1 MSHGH
6 CRFPVGWW
14 PCRLRRLQSELVPPH
29 THKGPGGGGRGELPA
44 QEAMVIPGARTA
56 RPSFSARP
64 TARCFPGPERGSLRQ
79 QARRGS
85 SHSEEE
91 VSAKSQDST
100 YGPVPRLLHSF
111 QNQTAPPPQARLG
124 LLCPPGGQQL
134 GPFSQWRVR
143 LRSLTLTPLVLEF
156 VRFFPTPLKNKYF
169 LVFPFNNTQAECP
182 GEACGSLRRKGRPAL
197 LVRKVPGN
205 PCGATFSVVEEDVY
219 RRGIKGGLTHTRK
232 AVPNKAEE

>member
-29 THKGPGGGGRGELPA
+29 MHKGPGGGGRSELPA

-111 QNQTAPPPQARLG
+111 QNQTAPPPQARPG

-169 LVFPFNNTQAECP
+169 LVFPFNNTQAECS

-205 PCGATFSVVEEDVY
+205 PCGATFSVVEEDV
-219 RRGIKGGLTHTRK
+219 RLQKRHQGGTNPR
-232 AVPNKAEE
+232 EESGSQ

>member
-1 MSHGH
+1 
-6 CRFPVGWW
+6 
-14 PCRLRRLQSELVPPH
+14 
-29 THKGPGGGGRGELPA
+29 
-44 QEAMVIPGARTA
+44 MVIPGARTA

-111 QNQTAPPPQARLG
+111 QNQTVPPAPPPQARLG

-134 GPFSQWRVR
+134 GPFSPWRVR

-182 GEACGSLRRKGRPAL
+182 GEACTLGAEGAGKPMRGHLLSGGGRRLQKRHQGGTNPREESGSQ
-197 LVRKVPGN
+197 
-205 PCGATFSVVEEDVY
+205 
-219 RRGIKGGLTHTRK
+219 
-232 AVPNKAEE
+232 